1 MDTIIDAAA
10 ALRAGKTSAVD
21 LTHEA
26 IHRADVWDGALGV
39 FIDRYN
45 ATAIDAAKKADAD
58 LAAGID
64 HGPLHGIPLG
74 IKDIITTAD
83 GPTTAQSLILDP
95 GWGDRQDAPV
105 VARLRAA
112 GAIIVG
118 KASTME
124 FAIGLPDPDKPFP
137 IPRNP
142 WNLETWTGGSSS
154 GTGAGVAAGL
164 FLGGLGTD
172 TGGSIRIPAAY
183 CGISGLK
190 PTFGRVPKSGCV
202 PLGYSLDHIGPMA
215 RSAADCAAMLQV
227 MAGFDPTDPYA
238 SGVPVPD
245 YSAALTGSLAGLRIG
260 VERAALAKASTVDTA
275 LPAAYSAVGSALN
288 DAGAA
293 LVDYQLDCYAD
304 LSAIDWITMA
314 AEAFAY
320 HRGDLARR
328 WGDYGRPTRRFIA
341 QGALIS
347 AADFVQ
353 AQRVRRRLADRVA
366 AMFDEFDV
374 LIMPTAST
382 GAPRFAGLDME
393 SITGTIFTPAWNTV
407 GLPVA
412 SVPMGFTADG
422 LPLGL
427 QIIGAPMAEAT
438 VLQVA
443 DAFQQ
448 RTDWHTRRPALQPG
462 TIGTALPTY
471 RTDPVADSDRET
483 ASATLA
489 LLRADGI
496 TVPEDDLAAL
506 VRGHI
511 ELAELA
517 ACLHESCG
525 ESSPALRFDPVASEK
540 ASAA

>member
-1 MDTIIDAAA
+1 M
-10 ALRAGKTSAVD
+10 
-21 LTHEA
+21 
-26 IHRADVWDGALGV
+26 
-39 FIDRYN
+39 
-45 ATAIDAAKKADAD
+45 
-58 LAAGID
+58 
-64 HGPLHGIPLG
+64 
-74 IKDIITTAD
+74 
-83 GPTTAQSLILDP
+83 
-95 GWGDRQDAPV
+95 

-142 WNLETWTGGSSS
+142 WDLETWTGGSSS

-183 CGISGLK
+183 CGITGLK

-215 RSAADCAAMLQV
+215 RSAADCAAMLQI
-227 MAGFDPTDPYA
+227 MAGYDPSDPYA
-238 SGVPVPD
+238 AAVPVPD
-245 YSAALTGSLAGLRIG
+245 YSAALTGDLTGLRIG
-260 VERAALAKASTVDTA
+260 VEHSALAKASTVDAA
-275 LPAAYSAVGSALN
+275 LPGAYSAVAATLG
-288 DAGAA
+288 DAGAD
-293 LVDYQLDCYAD
+293 LVDYELDCYAE

-320 HRGDLARR
+320 HRADLARR
-328 WGDYGRPTRRFIA
+328 WSDYGRPTRRFIA

-353 AQRVRRRLADRVA
+353 AQRVRRLLADRIA
-366 AMFDEFDV
+366 AMFDKFDV

-382 GAPRFAGLDME
+382 GAPQFAGLDME

-412 SVPMGFTADG
+412 SVPMGFTVDG

-427 QIIGAPMAEAT
+427 QIIGAPMAEAS
-438 VLQVA
+438 VLRVA

-448 RTDWHTRRPALQPG
+448 RTDWHTQRPPLQPG
-462 TIGTALPTY
+462 ALGTTLPTY
-471 RTDPVADSDRET
+471 RKDPIADVDRET
-483 ASATLA
+483 ATETVA

-517 ACLHESCG
+517 TCLHESCG
-525 ESSPALRFDPVASEK
+525 ESSPALRFDPVVFEK
-540 ASAA
+540 TSAT

>member
-1 MDTIIDAAA
+1 MDTIVEAAA
-10 ALRAGKTSAVD
+10 ALRSGEISAVE
-21 LTHEA
+21 LTNEA

-45 ATAIDAAKKADAD
+45 TTAIEAAKRADAD

-74 IKDIITTAD
+74 IKDIISTAE

-95 GWGDRQDAPV
+95 DWGDRTDAPV
-105 VARLRAA
+105 VARLRNA

-118 KASTME
+118 KATTME

-164 FLGGLGTD
+164 FLAGLGTD

-183 CGISGLK
+183 CGITGLK

-215 RSAADCAAMLQV
+215 RSAADCAVLLQV
-227 MAGFDPTDPYA
+227 LAGFDEADPYSA
-238 SGVPVPD
+238 RAVVPD
-245 YSAALTGSLAGLRIG
+245 YSAALTGDLAGLRIG
-260 VERAALAKASTVDTA
+260 VENAALAKASTVDAAVPTVYEAAMAA
-275 LPAAYSAVGSALN
+275 LKE
-288 DAGAA
+288 AGAG
-293 LVDYQLDCYAD
+293 LVDYELDCYAE
-304 LSAIDWITMA
+304 LSAVDWITMV

-320 HRGDLARR
+320 HRDDLARR
-328 WGDYGRPTRRFIA
+328 WSDYGRPTRRFIA
-341 QGALIS
+341 QGALVS

-353 AQRVRRRLADRVA
+353 AQRVRRVLVDRVA

-382 GAPRFAGLDME
+382 GAPRFAGLDMD

-427 QIIGAPMAEAT
+427 QIIGPSMAEAT
-438 VLQVA
+438 VLRVA
-443 DAFQQ
+443 EAFQR
-448 RTDWHTRRPALQPG
+448 RTDWHSRRPPLQPG
-462 TIGTALPTY
+462 VVGTALPTY
-471 RTDPVADSDRET
+471 RKDPVPGDAAET
-483 ASATLA
+483 VA

-496 TVPEDDLAAL
+496 TVPDDDLAAL
-506 VRGHI
+506 VHGHI

-517 ACLHESCG
+517 SCLPGSCG
-525 ESSPALRFDPVASEK
+525 ESSPALRFDPIGPDKTPAV
-540 ASAA
+540 